1 MSRRTLGQR
10 HLVGAVGRAVLG
22 EPHRI
27 DGGAAMSKTTM
38 TFEVGQR
45 VVWHKVVSAYGHVD
59 VIPVTIRKIGAS
71 RITVE
76 VPLNDGGTRLVV
88 VKPENLRPMAA
99 VSP

>member
-1 MSRRTLGQR
+1 
-10 HLVGAVGRAVLG
+10 
-22 EPHRI
+22 
-27 DGGAAMSKTTM
+27 MSKPAT

-59 VIPVTIRKIGAS
+59 VIPVTVRKIGAL
-71 RITVE
+71 RVTVE
-76 VPLNDGGTRLVV
+76 APLKDGGTRLVA